1 MSINKETKEKFI
13 SCNKINTKKEEIKNK
28 LALNPSK
35 RRKTLNYK
43 IENKDK
49 FKKGRKTKNDFSV

>member
-1 MSINKETKEKFI
+1 MSISKETKKKFI
-13 SCNKINTKKEEIKNK
+13 SCINKISNKKEEIKNK

-49 FKKGRKTKNDFSV
+49 FKK